1 MPVPSDPPP
10 ELRVLVVDDNIEAAT
25 TLCYL
30 LQIAGCRTAIGFG
43 GLMGLRVA
51 QLFQPTL
58 MLIDFDMP
66 GMDGCELLVR
76 LKELPGPME
85 HAVAVCLT
93 GMDGPELEAR
103 CRAAGFDHFLSKP
116 IDGEALAGLIAES
129 RARVAVRALE
139 GAPPSA

>member
-1 MPVPSDPPP
+1 MPVASEPPS

-66 GMDGCELLVR
+66 GMDGCELLGQLR
-76 LKELPGPME
+76 ELPGP
-85 HAVAVCLT
+85 AGAIAVCLT
-93 GMDGPELEAR
+93 GMADPAIEAR
-103 CRAAGFDHFLSKP
+103 CHAAGFDHFLPKP
-116 IDGEALAGLIAES
+116 IDGEALAGLIAET
-129 RARVAVRALE
+129 RARVTARAID
-139 GAPPSA
+139 GAAPPA